1 VRQDYAVVEQLKE
14 PYKQMV
20 HVAMCLGLRVSE
32 VLALK
37 WSDFDFEN
45 PTLEV
50 VGGVIQGR
58 ITDVKA
64 SEHVAN
70 WVFPNPNTANHYHTS
85 PIGQDHIRDPCCWS

>member
-50 VGGVIQGR
+50 VG
-58 ITDVKA
+58 
-64 SEHVAN
+64 E
-70 WVFPNPNTANHYHTS
+70 
-85 PIGQDHIRDPCCWS
+85 